1 MENPVYEDE
10 VVESLDYDGMNV
22 IQKKNGFKFGTDS
35 VLLAD
40 FATIRK
46 GDRIVDLGTGSGI
59 LCFLMASRHPDTTYV
74 GIEIQQDI
82 ADMAS
87 RSVSMN
93 EMSDRISIDWMDMKN
108 ARDKYGC
115 NSFDAAVCNPPYG
128 KSGGTLLNQSETK
141 QIARHETDCSIDDML
156 LTASGLVRSKGRL
169 SVVFPALRAFEM
181 MYSMHQH
188 HFEPKR
194 IQTVQTVSGKEPK
207 LVLIEAI
214 KDGGSMLQ
222 WLPPLVLKDENGNVT
237 DEYKRIYRM

>member
-1 MENPVYEDE
+1 MNP
-10 VVESLDYDGMNV
+10 
-22 IQKKNGFKFGTDS
+22 
-35 VLLAD
+35 
-40 FATIRK
+40 
-46 GDRIVDLGTGSGI
+46 
-59 LCFLMASRHPDTTYV
+59 
-74 GIEIQQDI
+74 
-82 ADMAS
+82 
-87 RSVSMN
+87 
-93 EMSDRISIDWMDMKN
+93 SD
-108 ARDKYGC
+108 
-115 NSFDAAVCNPPYG
+115 
-128 KSGGTLLNQSETK
+128 TK
-141 QIARHETDCSIDDML
+141 QIARHETECNIDDML

-194 IQTVQTVSGKEPK
+194 IRTVQTVSGKEPK